1 MSVLRSVLLP
11 LSLPFP
17 NSTSILPY
25 PTRRL
30 HHPQTLPKIICATKR
45 TGKQRYPSEK
55 KKLKLKHKE
64 ALTDVKNKFDGIWR
78 LSKLAV
84 SVQDDPGKD
93 FLGVSDGLL
102 QEIAKAIKFPVILL
116 SAPF

>member
-1 MSVLRSVLLP
+1 MSVLRSILLP

-30 HHPQTLPKIICATKR
+30 HHPRTLPKILCATKR

-93 FLGVSDGLL
+93 FLCVSDGLL